1 MKEQGRGDGKWE
13 ATDCADCAEPFLPQR
28 APTFAKATAGKQS
41 FTEEI
46 ILKYLNVG
54 NPLPFASSRLCVR
67 RLFDFFMSS

>member
-1 MKEQGRGDGKWE
+1 MGNYGLRGLRGGERGEQ
-13 ATDCADCAEPFLPQR
+13 PFLPQR

-46 ILKYLNVG
+46 FLKYLNVG